1 MSTFPSIPFG
11 AGGKVILLATAW
23 LVAAPPAVTAAPV
36 LLTDYTQHK
45 SGEDWAPALA
55 RAFQD
60 SASVTVPAGR
70 YPCSHFK
77 LPSGG
82 TLRGSGPGTVF
93 IPLGSRLF
101 DIAGEAGK
109 EIPIAEDIVD
119 FSDSVI
125 LTSAGGLRPGD
136 EIMIRGQRNSM
147 LREGTAGTHYNP
159 DWVLGRTR
167 KSSCFFGELTVVAT
181 VAGRQITT
189 TSKRLFPDYLKDNR
203 REPEPP
209 GTGFVQRQATT
220 VSPLRL
226 AKNVVLRDLAIEG
239 TAQCSMPVRLSYCK
253 DCLVENITFST
264 AVESFEKDG
273 DAELSL
279 VYGIYAWNT
288 VIRGFKAQLGPELLA
303 VLDAKEKS
311 FANFSNY
318 NLFKLISSTASG
330 FENCQA
336 NGGTHAFNIT
346 RSASVAG
353 GGGIPSVDCFVR
365 DCQASNCIWAGVK
378 VQQGCFNTEVTG
390 NTVTASGQG
399 IITCGRNTLIARNRV
414 STQAPLL
421 SDFYY
426 THLERGGTF
435 GIGLIEGYACGSV
448 VRDNVVAGFHSG
460 IAVADGYEDKNCF
473 EEGGFLIERNHVS
486 GCLRGFTI
494 YKNPHCASLGNNHL
508 ALHLLDNTFLCAEPA
523 VRPDLPA
530 HGAHL
535 PPMTAGV
542 EICGNRFQGFR
553 QGVAMAAEVDLI
565 QLHDNQFED
574 CDTGIELAASERTK
588 GAPGGAR
595 VQEGGNTFLRTA
607 MPRRFP
613 AAN

>member
-1 MSTFPSIPFG
+1 MTAFPFPFS
-11 AGGKVILLATAW
+11 GKAAILTAAW
-23 LVAAPPAVTAAPV
+23 LVSATPAATAAPV
-36 LLTDYTQHK
+36 MLTDYAQHK
-45 SGEDWAPALA
+45 SGGDWAPALA

-60 SASVTVPAGR
+60 SPSVTVPEGR
-70 YPCSHFK
+70 YPCSHIK
-77 LPSGG
+77 LPGG
-82 TLRGSGPGTVF
+82 STLRGSGPGTVF

-101 DIAGEAGK
+101 DIAGEAGE

-119 FSDSVI
+119 FSDSLI
-125 LTSAGGLRPGD
+125 LKSDGGLRPGD

-147 LREGTAGTHYNP
+147 LREGTAGIHYTP
-159 DWVLGRTR
+159 EWVLGRTR
-167 KSSCFFGELTVVAT
+167 KSSCFFGELTVVAS
-181 VAGRQITT
+181 VEGRQITT
-189 TSKRLFPDYLKDNR
+189 TSKRLFPDYFKDNR

-209 GTGFVQRQATT
+209 GKGFVQRQATT

-264 AVESFEKDG
+264 AVESHEKDG

-288 VIRGFKAQLGPELLA
+288 VIRGFKAQLAPELLA

-311 FANFSNY
+311 YANFSNY

-390 NTVTASGQG
+390 NTITASGQG
-399 IITCGRNTLIARNRV
+399 IITCARNTLIARNRV

-435 GIGLIEGYACGSV
+435 GIGLIEGYACGSI
-448 VRDNVVAGFHSG
+448 VRDNEVAGFHSG

-473 EEGGFLIERNHVS
+473 EEGSFLIERNQVS
-486 GCLRGFTI
+486 GCMRGFTL
-494 YKNPHCASLGNNHL
+494 YKNPHGASLGSKNL
-508 ALHLLDNTFLCAEPA
+508 ELRLLDNTFLCAEPGTQ
-523 VRPDLPA
+523 PDQPA
-530 HGAHL
+530 LGAHL

-542 EICGNRFQGFR
+542 EIRGNRFQGFR
-553 QGVAMAAEVDLI
+553 QGVSMAAQVDLI
-565 QLHDNQFED
+565 QIRDNQFED
-574 CDTGIELAASERTK
+574 CDTGIEMAAPAHAK
-588 GAPGGAR
+588 GAPDSTR
-595 VQEGGNTFLRTA
+595 VREDGNTFLRTA
-607 MPRRFP
+607 QPRRFP
-613 AAN
+613 ATN